1 MAMVN
6 AKKMAALLN
15 ELVRILGR
23 QPTQKELNAAMRGQL
38 PRTTSTSV
46 SGKDE

>member
-6 AKKMAALLN
+6 AKKMTALLN

-23 QPTQKELNAAMRGQL
+23 QPTLKELNNAMRGQL
-38 PRTTSTSV
+38 PKTTSTLV
-46 SGKDE
+46 IGNE